1 MNLNPKMLEVNTR
14 VWIKRFG
21 KDARITD
28 IPDEFF
34 EMLRARGI
42 EILWLM
48 GIWKTSKAL
57 VEKYCLKPELV
68 SEYINALNDWRREDV
83 IGSPFAIDD
92 YVINPSLGNEDDL
105 LWLKEKL
112 NKTGIKLLLDFIP
125 NHFGA
130 DSSLIKSNPG
140 IFLQTDVES
149 FLKDPY
155 TFYEY
160 ESDKK
165 IYIAHGR
172 DPFFPPWSDTAQLN
186 FFEESTR
193 NFLIEKLNYISSVAD
208 GVRCD
213 MAMLPLNNVFQ
224 STWSGVLNKS
234 GGKKPREEFWQTA
247 IKKIKQKNQNFIFL
261 AEVYWDLERNLQK
274 LGFDCTYD
282 KTLMDRLE
290 NNDIPGIKAHLHAEK
305 EYQVK
310 SVRFIENHD
319 EVRAAKKFGILKS
332 MAAAVVISTIQG
344 IHLYFDGQFEGRKI
358 KLPVQLGREPM
369 EKISNELRRFYETLL
384 SITNSRIFK
393 DGNWVQLFAEQ
404 VDKNDNTSEN
414 ILAWQWELDHELRI
428 IVVNYS
434 DKISRCRLK
443 LGIRTGSVRI
453 QFEDLL
459 TSKIYKRST
468 TEVNDPGLFI
478 ELKEYQSH
486 IFSVKL

>member
-1 MNLNPKMLEVNTR
+1 
-14 VWIKRFG
+14 
-21 KDARITD
+21 
-28 IPDEFF
+28 
-34 EMLRARGI
+34 
-42 EILWLM
+42 
-48 GIWKTSKAL
+48 
-57 VEKYCLKPELV
+57 
-68 SEYINALNDWRREDV
+68 
-83 IGSPFAIDD
+83 
-92 YVINPSLGNEDDL
+92 
-105 LWLKEKL
+105 
-112 NKTGIKLLLDFIP
+112 
-125 NHFGA
+125 
-130 DSSLIKSNPG
+130 
-140 IFLQTDVES
+140 
-149 FLKDPY
+149 
-155 TFYEY
+155 
-160 ESDKK
+160 
-165 IYIAHGR
+165 
-172 DPFFPPWSDTAQLN
+172 
-186 FFEESTR
+186 
-193 NFLIEKLNYISSVAD
+193 
-208 GVRCD
+208 
-213 MAMLPLNNVFQ
+213 
-224 STWSGVLNKS
+224 
-234 GGKKPREEFWQTA
+234 
-247 IKKIKQKNQNFIFL
+247 
-261 AEVYWDLERNLQK
+261 
-274 LGFDCTYD
+274 
-282 KTLMDRLE
+282 MDRLE

-358 KLPVQLGREPM
+358 KLPVHLGREPM